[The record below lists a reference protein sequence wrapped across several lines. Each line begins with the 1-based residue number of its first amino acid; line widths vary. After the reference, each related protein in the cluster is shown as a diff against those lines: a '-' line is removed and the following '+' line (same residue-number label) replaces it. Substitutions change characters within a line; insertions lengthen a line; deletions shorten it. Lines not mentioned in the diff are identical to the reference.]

1 MQSIPSI
8 WKGKTLI
15 CVCAWIHWFGP
26 IFSCE
31 ITCERYEIGMLFRKG
46 FLVLLFPS
54 LHIPFHGTAWTSS
67 FTRSISR
74 NLKVSYICICTQV
87 LYLSMTVSIFTLQ
100 VGDGQRLVLYT
111 AQLLKGKCKS
121 ETQADRVVKIRIR
134 QCLFLRS
141 NLIIR
146 HVVLL

>member
-8 WKGKTLI
+8 WKRKTLI

-74 NLKVSYICICTQV
+74 NLKVSYMYTR
-87 LYLSMTVSIFTLQ
+87 TVSFDDLIHFSHY
-100 VGDGQRLVLYT
+100 R
-111 AQLLKGKCKS
+111 S
-121 ETQADRVVKIRIR
+121 ETVNAWCCIQPNSSRENVNQKPR
-134 QCLFLRS
+134 QIGSWRS
-141 NLIIR
+141 G
-146 HVVLL
+146 